1 MNKILVADIEVK
13 ISNLDKVFWP
23 KHGFTKG
30 DMINYYIEIYPLI
43 KNYLKDRPLSL
54 KIYPD
59 GINGKSF
66 YQKNAPDYAPDW
78 LTIIPIYSSHR
89 KEAINW
95 VMVNKLQDLIWVA
108 NSASIELHGWFS
120 TIRDLERPNFAV
132 FDLDP
137 GINTGFEDTIE
148 IALLIK
154 KILDELK
161 LISFIKTSGK
171 SGLHIYIPLRPVY
184 KYEKVKGFLKAIAE
198 MVIKLKPELATIE
211 WRKRERQGKI
221 YIDYRQN
228 SQSKTI
234 PAPYSLRPTEN
245 ATISTPLEWE
255 ELSAGIKPEDFTL
268 ANIKDRLDE
277 KGDLWSDLLKI
288 HQKLPGFLLYLLF
301 FLLFTG
307 LNTGL

>member
-30 DMINYYIEIYPLI
+30 DMINYYIEVYPLI

-120 TIRDLERPNFAV
+120 TTRDLERPNFAV

-228 SQSKTI
+228 SRSKTI

-245 ATISTPLEWE
+245 ATISTPLEWK

>member
-30 DMINYYIEIYPLI
+30 DMINYYIEVYPLI

-120 TIRDLERPNFAV
+120 TTRDLERPNFAV

-228 SQSKTI
+228 SRSKTI

>member
-13 ISNLDKVFWP
+13 LSNLDKVFWP

-30 DMINYYIEIYPLI
+30 DMINYYIEVYPLI